1 MIEIDVINSLI
12 NIINS
17 LNNFTVNYTN
27 KTQVNKCNVEVYLL
41 DNNNNLIINYE
52 NANYSNN
59 RAVLGLV
66 FICKMI
72 IPKGANFE
80 LNALSKQYEY
90 ANILKYALST
100 SVIEIDTNYDI
111 NENISLNILSGG
123 LTNINTQYTTIENNE
138 MIFSLTT
145 NYEYDYR
152 YINNE

>member
-1 MIEIDVINSLI
+1 
-12 NIINS
+12 
-17 LNNFTVNYTN
+17 
-27 KTQVNKCNVEVYLL
+27 
-41 DNNNNLIINYE
+41 
-52 NANYSNN
+52 
-59 RAVLGLV
+59 
-66 FICKMI
+66 MI

-100 SVIEIDTNYDI
+100 SVIDVNTNYDI